1 MRYFQKVGKCV
12 MPKEGVFGRV
22 VKGGTI
28 TSGDKIIVMDN
39 Q

>member
-1 MRYFQKVGKCV
+1 

-28 TSGDKIIVMDN
+28 TAGDKIKVIEKAEI
-39 Q
+39 